1 MANFDD
7 DVRQNSDTLSTLVGL
22 FSWTRFLALRI
33 VISVRESPPLTSPVG
48 NSWEQNLMT
57 MKSDNSVESAE
68 VIINSRLLLC
78 QLLLCCYCWQAIL
91 TRNNAVVTVLDR
103 LLFPSF
109 IPPLSARTTG
119 ELSSQLLWHSRLLFI
134 HSNSCLL
141 ASHSRY
147 IVVFLRVVSELSDH
161 HPPFKSRLLW
171 TSRKKERIS
180 FSSQLA

>member
-1 MANFDD
+1 MGRGYILFSIYLYHSLSLHFVSLGAVRSLPFDSPSPAWLTCRTPLGNSTVSPKGISCWHDIICQTNCRKGMANFDD

-78 QLLLCCYCWQAIL
+78 QLL
-91 TRNNAVVTVLDR
+91 
-103 LLFPSF
+103 
-109 IPPLSARTTG
+109 
-119 ELSSQLLWHSRLLFI
+119 
-134 HSNSCLL
+134 
-141 ASHSRY
+141 
-147 IVVFLRVVSELSDH
+147 
-161 HPPFKSRLLW
+161 
-171 TSRKKERIS
+171 
-180 FSSQLA
+180 